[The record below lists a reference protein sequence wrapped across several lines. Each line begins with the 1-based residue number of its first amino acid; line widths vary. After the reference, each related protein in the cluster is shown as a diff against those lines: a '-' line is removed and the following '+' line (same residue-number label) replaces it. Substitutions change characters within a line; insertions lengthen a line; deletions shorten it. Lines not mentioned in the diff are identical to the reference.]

1 MEYQT
6 TCPID
11 GTPRP
16 FYRFA
21 AEGFSP
27 FTSDQMER
35 LRQEVN
41 SEPGLR
47 EGIPHNLRE
56 FTVAQINDRSKKTL
70 TFKEFDHWMS
80 QRAVI
85 AEHMWAEYI
94 TLDQHYQSQDA
105 NKTHQGL
112 WDLMLQ
118 SLKDDDSVK
127 VTEDNPIESFMTI
140 KAMAEYCIKK
150 NW

>member
-1 MEYQT
+1 M
-6 TCPID
+6 
-11 GTPRP
+11 
-16 FYRFA
+16 
-21 AEGFSP
+21 
-27 FTSDQMER
+27 
-35 LRQEVN
+35 
-41 SEPGLR
+41 
-47 EGIPHNLRE
+47 
-56 FTVAQINDRSKKTL
+56 
-70 TFKEFDHWMS
+70 MS

-105 NKTHQGL
+105 SKTHQGL

-150 NW
+150 NWLVATETGSDDPLTDLVLSIATEFENASQLFSNDEG